1 VSDLNEQIQETR
13 SQANS
18 RYIVRQTIRS
28 KEKQQIDSLTDDVIT
43 ILHAIC
49 MDIAKNPDVYVTER
63 DTPGFSVSLID
74 AIDPAHVPFT
84 VSAKFPAPDQVELQA
99 SDGKWDAA
107 SNVHGAWGEWSDE
120 KILYSGP
127 LDESNIRRAVSAAFL
142 HWYQHAQA

>member
-1 VSDLNEQIQETR
+1 VSDLNEQMQDTR
-13 SQANS
+13 SRASS
-18 RYIVRQTIRS
+18 RYIVQQNIKT
-28 KEKQQIDSLTDDVIT
+28 KEQHQIDSLTDDVIT

-49 MDIAKNPDVYVTER
+49 MDIAKNPDVYVTEQ

-74 AIDPAHVPFT
+74 AIDPAHVPFM
-84 VSAKFPAPDQVELQA
+84 VSAKCPEPDQVELQA

-120 KILYSGP
+120 KLLYSGP
-127 LDESNIRRAVSAAFL
+127 LDESKIRRAVSAAFL